1 MKPTHQVS
9 LILLNHWECL
19 DAVGEIVSPSNQ
31 DLTETQV
38 VILDDGIE
46 DPLSYK
52 HAMND
57 LDKNQWVKAM
67 NLEMESMYFN

>member
-1 MKPTHQVS
+1 M
-9 LILLNHWECL
+9 
-19 DAVGEIVSPSNQ
+19 GEIVSPSNQ